1 MVWSLYKIWTNFFL
15 SKKKNFW
22 IWRWPLPEANMQ
34 NTLPHPL
41 LPQLSRLL
49 TMEMGL
55 YYPEKCW
62 GDLERRMAAA
72 APALGMANTEACIR
86 QLLSASLTRR
96 QIEILARHLTVGE
109 TYFFREKGCFD
120 VLEAR
125 ILPELMRACAR
136 EHRQLRIWSAG
147 CCTGEEPYSIA
158 ILLDRLIQNTG
169 EPNATILATDINPI
183 FLEKAAKG
191 VYSEWSFRGT
201 AAWIKERYFKP
212 RKDGQFEIL
221 PNIRKQVTFSY
232 LNLAEGYPDFINDT
246 EAMDLIF
253 CRNVL
258 MYFSP
263 DGVLKI
269 GQSFHRSLV
278 NGGWLILSP
287 VESSTRLFPQF
298 KLTTFPEATL
308 YHKNESPPLQET
320 VVKYSVLPEL
330 PGPPEDDIRIPT
342 RALTPPLYP
351 LDKEMTAVPVCVP
364 LEPLIKGTSGISAQA
379 AKIRNIAD
387 GPADHEEF
395 ETLCN
400 AARSYANLG
409 KLTEAVDWCEK
420 AIAVNKLNPAVHYL
434 LATICQ
440 ELGQSTLAK
449 HSLTRTLYLD
459 PEFVL
464 AHFTLGSLCMF
475 DDQHCEAERHFNNT
489 LALLAL
495 RSCDEILPESN
506 GLTAGRLKDIIT
518 SVRSSISPGPRKDK
532 HSD

>member
-1 MVWSLYKIWTNFFL
+1 
-15 SKKKNFW
+15 
-22 IWRWPLPEANMQ
+22 MQ
-34 NTLPHPL
+34 NTVPHPL

-62 GDLERRMAAA
+62 GDLERRVAAA
-72 APALGMANTEACIR
+72 APALGMPNTEACIH

-158 ILLDRLIQNTG
+158 ILLDRLMQNTG
-169 EPNATILATDINPI
+169 EPNVTILATDINPI
-183 FLEKAAKG
+183 FLEKAAAG
-191 VYSEWSFRGT
+191 VYNKWSFRGT

-287 VESSTRLFPQF
+287 VEISTRLFPKF
-298 KLTTFPEATL
+298 KLITFPEAAL
-308 YHKNESPPLQET
+308 YHKNESPPPEGT
-320 VVKYSVLPEL
+320 VVKYPVLPEL
-330 PGPPEDDIRIPT
+330 PDPPEDVNRIPT
-342 RALTPPLYP
+342 RAFAPPLYL
-351 LDKEMTAVPVCVP
+351 LDKEMPAVPECVP
-364 LEPLIKGTSGISAQA
+364 AEPLIKGIWAQA
-379 AKIRNIAD
+379 ARIHNIAD
-387 GPADHEEF
+387 GPKDHEEF

-400 AARSYANLG
+400 KARSYANAG
-409 KLTEAVDWCEK
+409 QLTEAVGWCEK

-440 ELGQSTLAK
+440 ELGQSTMAK
-449 HSLTRTLYLD
+449 QSLTRTIYLD

-495 RSCDEILPESN
+495 SAYDKILPESN
-506 GLTAGRLKDIIT
+506 GLTAGRLKHIIT
-518 SVRSSISPGPRKDK
+518 SVRSGISPGPRKNK
-532 HSD
+532 HND